1 MAQAVYSLEN
11 EGAMSNRS
19 RFVVQHCFVHLP
31 RICHH
36 CGRAFPKQA
45 GFTKVSNLT
54 GGITAWAE
62 RIDPEMA
69 KY

>member
-11 EGAMSNRS
+11 EGAMSNWS
-19 RFVVQHCFVHLP
+19 RFAVGALP
-31 RICHH
+31 Q
-36 CGRAFPKQA
+36 QA

-54 GGITAWAE
+54 GGITAWAGQ
-62 RIDPEMA
+62 IDSKMP

>member
-11 EGAMSNRS
+11 DRAMSNWS
-19 RFVVQHCFVHLP
+19 RFSVGIALSTCREIVA
-31 RICHH
+31 H
-36 CGRAFPKQA
+36 CGRALPKQA

-62 RIDPEMA
+62 RIDPKMP